1 MCTFQGQ
8 KALWGWGSK
17 TQGQGCRMDRTAK
30 VLEVTSGMEY
40 ERPSPSFSVQDIKII
55 IIPCFHVPGED
66 GTLHQRLNIQP

>member
-17 TQGQGCRMDRTAK
+17 TRAGVQDGQDSQGA
-30 VLEVTSGMEY
+30 EVTSGMEY
-40 ERPSPSFSVQDIKII
+40 ERPSSSFSVQDIKII